1 MPFVGNGQKL
11 IGDDGTI
18 FDSVFGDEA
27 SGDGV
32 TPLTEGRYI
41 ITAIG
46 SPSGWPGTSG
56 AAGASQITV
65 GRVIEVRDTDTD
77 VIPESGDS
85 YVPLTLAELCDITA
99 WSVQF
104 SSDEVE
110 ITSFCDDIKKYRA
123 GKDDAQGTV
132 NGIFT
137 IGTTDKIDGIA
148 IARNFIDIIR
158 QDGGETID
166 LYEKAKGAKLARL
179 VLNKKFDLGDYIE
192 LWVPIELFGFNLGA
206 EQGANAQTF
215 DSALR
220 FTSMQAGA
228 ASVDIL
234 PGLYR
239 RARSEEN
246 T

>member
-1 MPFVGNGQKL
+1 MAFKGDGQKL

-27 SGDGV
+27 SGDGA
-32 TPLTEGRYI
+32 TPLPEGRYI

-46 SPSGWPGTSG
+46 TPSGWPGTSG
-56 AAGASQITV
+56 AAGAQQVTV
-65 GRVIEVRDTDTD
+65 GRVIEVRGTDTD
-77 VIPESGDS
+77 IVPEANDS
-85 YVPLTLAELCDITA
+85 YIPLTLTELCDITA

-104 SSDEVE
+104 TSDEVE

-123 GKDDAQGTV
+123 GKDDASGTL

-137 IGTTDKIDGIA
+137 IGTTDKTDGIA

-158 QDGGETID
+158 QDGGDTVD

-179 VLNKKFDLGDYIE
+179 VLNKKFDVGDYVE
-192 LWVPIELFGFNLGA
+192 LWAPIELFGFNLGA

-215 DSALR
+215 DSSMR
-220 FTSMQAGA
+220 FSILQAGA
-228 ASVDIL
+228 ASVAVL